1 LISRE
6 PFKHGTARRT
16 GLLSDSGNQSEQLLN
31 RLVCRFHRATRFARI
46 ITDKG
51 DDMKTQD
58 TRQKMSYLFLGI
70 SIVLA
75 ILMLTGAATIDHTPQ
90 IGRYRLTA
98 VVRGNFPDLFV
109 IDTATGA
116 VKWVGDDEG
125 KPFDQIKG
133 R

>member
-1 LISRE
+1 
-6 PFKHGTARRT
+6 
-16 GLLSDSGNQSEQLLN
+16 
-31 RLVCRFHRATRFARI
+31 
-46 ITDKG
+46 
-51 DDMKTQD
+51 MKTQD

-75 ILMLTGAATIDHTPQ
+75 ILMLTGAATIDHTTQ

-116 VKWVGDDEG
+116 VKWVGNDEG
-125 KPFDQIKG
+125 KPFEQIKG

>member
-1 LISRE
+1 M
-6 PFKHGTARRT
+6 K
-16 GLLSDSGNQSEQLLN
+16 NN
-31 RLVCRFHRATRFARI
+31 RQKLTYILFGFLVCIA
-46 ITDKG
+46 
-51 DDMKTQD
+51 
-58 TRQKMSYLFLGI
+58 
-70 SIVLA
+70 VL
-75 ILMLTGAATIDHTPQ
+75 LLTGAAPIEDQAQ

-116 VKWVGDDEG
+116 VKWVGNDEG

>member
-1 LISRE
+1 MNAIRKRAGLILI
-6 PFKHGTARRT
+6 GVAITLT
-16 GLLSDSGNQSEQLLN
+16 ILL
-31 RLVCRFHRATRFARI
+31 
-46 ITDKG
+46 
-51 DDMKTQD
+51 
-58 TRQKMSYLFLGI
+58 
-70 SIVLA
+70 
-75 ILMLTGAATIDHTPQ
+75 LTGASHVTDTPQ

>member
-1 LISRE
+1 MI
-6 PFKHGTARRT
+6 
-16 GLLSDSGNQSEQLLN
+16 
-31 RLVCRFHRATRFARI
+31 
-46 ITDKG
+46 
-51 DDMKTQD
+51 
-58 TRQKMSYLFLGI
+58 
-70 SIVLA
+70 
-75 ILMLTGAATIDHTPQ
+75 LTGAAITLAALLLTGANPANDRPQ

-116 VKWVGDDEG
+116 VKWVGNDEG

>member
-1 LISRE
+1 MQKNR
-6 PFKHGTARRT
+6 K
-16 GLLSDSGNQSEQLLN
+16 GLTLVMMAVTIALTILLLAGANHVDN
-31 RLVCRFHRATRFARI
+31 R
-46 ITDKG
+46 
-51 DDMKTQD
+51 
-58 TRQKMSYLFLGI
+58 
-70 SIVLA
+70 
-75 ILMLTGAATIDHTPQ
+75 PQ

-116 VKWVGDDEG
+116 VKWVGSDEG

>member
-1 LISRE
+1 MIGFRKRTEMILI
-6 PFKHGTARRT
+6 GA
-16 GLLSDSGNQSEQLLN
+16 
-31 RLVCRFHRATRFARI
+31 A
-46 ITDKG
+46 IT
-51 DDMKTQD
+51 
-58 TRQKMSYLFLGI
+58 
-70 SIVLA
+70 LA
-75 ILMLTGAATIDHTPQ
+75 ILLLTGANQVDSGPQ